1 MELVAKTKAI
11 AQEIRDF
18 LGEMIKRLSQGE
30 ESSIYVLWAEA
41 KNDIVDM
48 FVEIGQMDT
57 VLRQQKPD
65 WRGYLNME
73 YISRCVEE
81 TDSSCFEDSGKF
93 CKSITA
99 LREYA
104 DLLYM
109 LLDCIESNKEMFPNQ
124 TVDILEYCYTSQD
137 SEELRDI
144 ARRVIK
150 NKGHSVFAFD
160 WETEK
165 IEPVFDE
172 EAGMYYVMEQGR
184 PMYFPIEIFPT
195 ESEVAV
201 YVNNLHVEQEPR
213 SPHQY
218 INERMEVPEGAVVLD
233 AGVAEGNFSIGII
246 DKVKKLYLVE
256 YDTRFIRALE
266 WTFKDYMDKVVIV
279 DKYLSGHVD
288 RQCTTI
294 DEIMQGEPLDYLKM
308 DIEGA
313 ELEALQGGEKTIA
326 ASPNLKCNVCV
337 YHHFHDNE
345 VITEFL
351 SERGMEVKNTP
362 GYMMFHLDE
371 EYPFYPRKG
380 LAQAVKKL

>member
-18 LGEMIKRLSQGE
+18 LDEMIKRLSQGE

-109 LLDCIESNKEMFPNQ
+109 LLDCIETNKEMFPNQ

-195 ESEVAV
+195 ESDVAV
-201 YVNNLHVEQEPR
+201 YVNNLHEEQEPR

-288 RQCTTI
+288 GQCTTI

-345 VITEFL
+345 VITEFCR
-351 SERGMEVKNTP
+351 SVAWR
-362 GYMMFHLDE
+362 
-371 EYPFYPRKG
+371 
-380 LAQAVKKL
+380 